1 MSTNFYFNNFT
12 NSQEQVLIENL
23 VLESI
28 KMYGHDVFYCPRTLI
43 AKDEVYEEDALSEYN
58 SSYLIDM
65 YIRSYESYEGDGQ
78 FLSKFGLEIRD
89 QVTFTVSVRNFMD
102 EIGSVEMI
110 DRPQEG
116 DLIYLPMADRLMYV
130 KYVNKTPVFYQMGAI
145 QMYDLVC
152 EMFEYSSEKLNTGI
166 KAIDDIERDLSLSL
180 DLYSIKTTDGFIL
193 TTQEGDAIIQG
204 GYDFVSQAG
213 DPFEDNTE
221 FEEGGDSILDWTQID
236 PFSEGQV

>member
-12 NSQEQVLIENL
+12 NSQEQILIENL

-28 KMYGHDVFYCPRTLI
+28 KMYGHDVFYCPRTLK
-43 AKDEVYEEDALSEYN
+43 AKDDIYEEDTVSEYN
-58 SSYLIDM
+58 MAYEIDM

-102 EIGSVEMI
+102 EIGQLEMI

-116 DLIYLPMADRLMYV
+116 DLIYLPMADRLMYI

-152 EMFEYSSEKLNTGI
+152 EMFEYSSEHLNTGI
-166 KAIDDIERDLSLSL
+166 KAIDDLERKLGLSL
-180 DLYSIKTTDGFIL
+180 DMYSITTSDGGFLL
-193 TTQEGDAIIQG
+193 TQDGNPIIQA
-204 GYDFVSQAG
+204 GYDFETQAG
-213 DPFEDNTE
+213 DYFEDNTE
-221 FEEGGDSILDWTQID
+221 IQQEAEGVLDWTQRD
-236 PFSEGQV
+236 PFSEGVI

>member
-1 MSTNFYFNNFT
+1 MSTNFYFNNFS

-28 KMYGHDVFYCPRTLI
+28 KMYGHDVIYCPRTLVAQDYI
-43 AKDEVYEEDALSEYN
+43 MLEDTISEYN
-58 SSYLIDM
+58 MAYEIDM

-102 EIGSVEMI
+102 EIGNLEMI

-152 EMFEYSSEKLNTGI
+152 EMFEYSSEKLNTGY
-166 KAIDDIERDLSLSL
+166 KAIDDIERKLSLNL
-180 DLYSIKTTDGFIL
+180 DLYSITTTSGLVL
-193 TTQEGDAIIQG
+193 TTQGGAPIIQS
-204 GYDFVSQAG
+204 GYSFETQAG

-221 FEEGGDSILDWTQID
+221 FEIDGDGILDWTQRD
-236 PFSEGQV
+236 PFSEGVV

>member
-1 MSTNFYFNNFT
+1 LATNFYFNNFT
-12 NSQEQVLIENL
+12 NSQEQVLIEDL

-28 KMYGHDVFYCPRTLI
+28 KIYGHDVFYCPRTLI
-43 AKDEVYEEDALSEYN
+43 AKDDIYEEDTISEYN
-58 SSYLIDM
+58 MSYQIDM

-102 EIGSVEMI
+102 EIGNLEMI

-116 DLIYLPMADRLMYV
+116 DLIYLPMADRLLYV
-130 KYVNKTPVFYQMGAI
+130 KYVNKTPVFYQMGSI

-166 KAIDDIERDLSLSL
+166 KAIDDIERNLSLNM
-180 DLYSIKTTDGFIL
+180 DLYSITTSDGLVLL
-193 TTQEGDAIIQG
+193 TQDGAPIIQS
-204 GYDFVSQAG
+204 GYNFETQAG

-221 FEEGGDSILDWTQID
+221 FEIEGDAILDWTQID
-236 PFSEGQV
+236 PFSEGNA

>member
-28 KMYGHDVFYCPRTLI
+28 KMYGHDVFYCPRTLV
-43 AKDEVYEEDALSEYN
+43 AKDDVYEEDAMSEYN
-58 SSYLIDM
+58 SSYMIDM

-102 EIGSVEMI
+102 EIGNIEMI

-152 EMFEYSSEKLNTGI
+152 EMFEYSSERLNTGI
-166 KAIDDIERDLSLSL
+166 KAIDDIERNLSLSL
-180 DLYSIKTTDGFIL
+180 DLYSITTQDGLIL

-204 GYDFVSQAG
+204 GFVFETQAG

-221 FEEGGDSILDWTQID
+221 FELEGDNILDWTQVD